1 MADMID
7 LLEEAKSKHAF
18 AARVHENDQR
28 ILALSATTT
37 DDGSAFA
44 WQAVEQV
51 RAQRKQRHRF
61 LTDVCTGE
69 RIDFEDSH
77 HNFGANDL
85 TPDGRIEN
93 SSFQRLLVKA
103 LKTALRDQPT
113 KLALQK
119 DLKLLRTPSAA
130 KEALT
135 SSQWREWR
143 LAIDKELSSLVKK

>member
-69 RIDFEDSH
+69 RIDFDDGY

-85 TPDGRIEN
+85 TPDGCIET

-103 LKTALRDQPT
+103 LKTAIRDQPT
-113 KLALQK
+113 DLALSMPAQRRGGVRSK
-119 DLKLLRTPSAA
+119 AIFGRLSPVA
-130 KEALT
+130 KSVPKPTFSGPAT
-135 SSQWREWR
+135 SHR
-143 LAIDKELSSLVKK
+143 